1 MRRVLALAALGL
13 ASCTTPAPKPVAGD
27 SLSGTRWSLV
37 SFGGSP
43 ILASES
49 TSMNFEKGRLSGS
62 DGCNRYSTGYSAAEG
77 RLKIGPNIAS
87 TRMAC
92 PAPIMEEA
100 TTFIG
105 MLARTAGFRL
115 DGERMTLLDS
125 SGLPLAALKKTEP

>member
-1 MRRVLALAALGL
+1 MLTAC
-13 ASCTTPAPKPVAGD
+13 ASPTGTGSDP
-27 SLSGTRWSLV
+27 LSGTRWSLV
-37 SFGGSP
+37 SIGGSP
-43 ILASES
+43 VLASES
-49 TSMNFEKGRLSGS
+49 TSLQFDKGRLSGS

-92 PAPIMEEA
+92 PAPILEEA

>member
-1 MRRVLALAALGL
+1 
-13 ASCTTPAPKPVAGD
+13 
-27 SLSGTRWSLV
+27 
-37 SFGGSP
+37 
-43 ILASES
+43 
-49 TSMNFEKGRLSGS
+49 MNFEKGRLSGS
-62 DGCNRYSTGYSAAEG
+62 DGCNRYSTGYSASEG

-92 PAPIMEEA
+92 PRPIMEEA

-125 SGLPLAALKKTEP
+125 GGLPLAALKKTGP

>member
-1 MRRVLALAALGL
+1 LAAALVVLAGC
-13 ASCTTPAPKPVAGD
+13 ASPQPTPAPGD
-27 SLSGTRWSLV
+27 PLTGTRWSLV

>member
-1 MRRVLALAALGL
+1 LKKLAAALVVLAGC
-13 ASCTTPAPKPVAGD
+13 ASPQPTPAPGD
-27 SLSGTRWSLV
+27 PLTGTRWSLV

-115 DGERMTLLDS
+115 DGERMTLLDG
-125 SGLPLAALKKTEP
+125 SGLPLAALKKTGP